1 MGTPNFG
8 RSQRVKTTY
17 KTIAPTTQIQSDI
30 GCSKVRYTSILLAL
44 VNPPASHSAKGSQLF
59 SRRPLRTL
67 RLKLSAPSPGFLTA
81 IQPRISPSTRR
92 EHLFLLEAMMMAE
105 KTETRRDE
113 TLIARFFGFDRV
125 GTTLGRE
132 VVAGLTTFVTMS
144 YIIVVNPAILKAAGI
159 PVEPSMVAT
168 VAVAVFGTLLM
179 GLYAK
184 RPFAIA
190 PYMGENAFLAY
201 TVVQALGFRWQQALA
216 AVFLAGVVFF
226 LLTLFRIRQWLVEA
240 IPASLRSSFAVG
252 IGLFLTFIG
261 LNETGIVMLGS
272 AGAPLRA
279 GHLTTGPVLLAIFG
293 FLLISVL
300 MIRRIPA
307 AILVGIVAT
316 ALLAFA
322 TRIAPAPKTWVSMP
336 PSLAPIFLKMDFH
349 GALSW
354 GFFPIVLTIFIMA
367 FVDTMGTL
375 IGVSARAGLLDENG
389 NLPQMER
396 PMLADA
402 LSTIFAPIVGTTTSG
417 AFIESATGVEA
428 GGRTGLTAIVTAL
441 CFGLAL
447 FFSPFVAAIPAQA
460 YGPALVVVGLL
471 MLEPI
476 TKIKFSDFTELIP
489 SFAVVALMSFTYNI
503 GIGITAGFVL
513 YPFCKLAAGRWHEIK
528 PGLWVLAAL
537 SLLFFIF
544 YPYT

>member
-1 MGTPNFG
+1 MDEQTSRNQTNNF
-8 RSQRVKTTY
+8 
-17 KTIAPTTQIQSDI
+17 IA
-30 GCSKVRYTSILLAL
+30 KY
-44 VNPPASHSAKGSQLF
+44 
-59 SRRPLRTL
+59 
-67 RLKLSAPSPGFLTA
+67 
-81 IQPRISPSTRR
+81 
-92 EHLFLLEAMMMAE
+92 
-105 KTETRRDE
+105 
-113 TLIARFFGFDRV
+113 FGFERS

-132 VVAGLTTFVTMS
+132 VLAGLTTFVTMS

-168 VAVAVFGTLLM
+168 IAIAVFGTLLM
-179 GLYAK
+179 GIYAN

-201 TVVQALGFRWQQALA
+201 TVVEGLGFRWQQALA
-216 AVFLAGVVFF
+216 AVFLAGVAFF
-226 LLTLFRIRQWLVEA
+226 LLTLFRVRQWLVEA
-240 IPASLRSSFAVG
+240 IPANLRSSFAVG

-261 LNETGIVMLGS
+261 LNEAGIVMLGS

-300 MIRRIPA
+300 MIRRFPA

-316 ALLAFA
+316 ALVAFS
-322 TRIAPAPKTWVSMP
+322 TRIAPAPKVWVSMP
-336 PSLAPIFLKMDFH
+336 PSLAPIFLKIDFH
-349 GALSW
+349 EALHW

-375 IGVSARAGLLDENG
+375 IGVSARAGFLDANG
-389 NLPQMER
+389 NLPQIER

-402 LSTIFAPIVGTTTSG
+402 FSTILAPVVGTTTSG

-428 GGRTGLTAIVTAL
+428 GGRTGLTAVVTAL
-441 CFGLAL
+441 CFALAL

-476 TKIKFSDFTELIP
+476 TKINFADFTELIP

-513 YPFCKLAAGRWHEIK
+513 YPFCKLVAGRWQEIK
-528 PGLWVLAAL
+528 PGLWVLAGL

-544 YPYT
+544 YPYN